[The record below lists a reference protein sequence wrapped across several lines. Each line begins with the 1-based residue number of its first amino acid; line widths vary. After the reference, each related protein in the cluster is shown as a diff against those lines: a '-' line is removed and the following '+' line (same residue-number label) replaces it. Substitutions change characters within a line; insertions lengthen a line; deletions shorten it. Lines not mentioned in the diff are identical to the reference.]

1 MSRINDLIQELCPDG
16 VRYVTLNDCTEYSSA
31 RVSASELDETS
42 FVGVDNLLPNK
53 AGRTDA
59 KHLPNSQ
66 RLTGFTTDDLLIGN
80 IRPYLK
86 KIWLADRTGGC
97 SGDVLAIHIQ
107 ENYTKRL
114 QPQYLYYLLSS
125 NHFFSFDQ
133 QHAKGGKMPR
143 GSKQQVMKY
152 RIPIPPL
159 KVQEEIVR
167 ILDSFTSLEAE
178 LETELETRQIQ
189 YVYYRNLIFKRQRP
203 TSTVSLGEITD
214 IKSGESISKKI
225 IQSHPGKY
233 PVINSGKKPLGF
245 INSFNTDNNPIGIT
259 SRGANVGSITW
270 CSGRYFRG
278 NLNYSIEIRDSA
290 LLSTRYLYHLLQY
303 LQPQIRQ
310 LCSYSGIPALN
321 KTKLEEL
328 KIPLSNMNQQQQIA
342 SSLDQ
347 FRLMTRSSTI
357 GLQAEIEARHKQ
369 YEYYRDR
376 LLTFKELD
384 HE

>member
-1 MSRINDLIQELCPDG
+1 MNNIPTWEQFIRFVLQCLSKGDTLQVHELKDQVANIVG
-16 VRYVTLNDCTEYSSA
+16 LTE
-31 RVSASELDETS
+31 E
-42 FVGVDNLLPNK
+42 
-53 AGRTDA
+53 
-59 KHLPNSQ
+59 Q
-66 RLTGFTTDDLLIGN
+66 RLKTLPSGQPVAENRIAWAISYLNRVDAIERPQRGQYRITPIGRDLLARHPGEITEKDL
-80 IRPYLK
+80 RQ
-86 KIWLADRTGGC
+86 LAKPDDQWWVRKNSTG
-97 SGDVLAIHIQ
+97 
-107 ENYTKRL
+107 T
-114 QPQYLYYLLSS
+114 
-125 NHFFSFDQ
+125 F
-133 QHAKGGKMPR
+133 
-143 GSKQQVMKY
+143 
-152 RIPIPPL
+152 PPL

-203 TSTVSLGEITD
+203 TSTVSLGEIAD